1 MMAGKQKWYV
11 VWVGANPGIYDNWAD
26 AKSQITGFPNARYKS
41 FPTVA
46 EAQKAFRS
54 APKPS
59 LRKKYEKAAPRM
71 FTEQI
76 IQNSLSVDAACSG
89 NPGLMEYQGV
99 KTSDGTRLFHMGPFP
114 EGTNNIGEFLALVHG
129 LAFLKNINQPLLP
142 IYSDS
147 KIAIGW
153 VKKKKCNTK
162 LKPSPKND
170 KLFELINRGEK
181 WLHENTYKN
190 PILKWAT
197 KQWGEIPADFGRK

>member
-1 MMAGKQKWYV
+1 MAGKQKWYV

-46 EAQKAFRS
+46 EAQNAFRS

-59 LRKKYEKAAPRM
+59 IRKKYEKAAPRM

-76 IQNSLSVDAACSG
+76 IQTSLSVDAACSG

-129 LAFLKNINQPLLP
+129 LAYLKKINQPLIP

-170 KLFELINRGEK
+170 KLFDLINRGEK

-197 KQWGEIPADFGRK
+197 KEWGEIPADFGRK